1 MPAEAIAP
9 RQDALR
15 SPLTDAYLARLRS
28 EFPKLRLVR
37 KDEDFLSSLIHNVL
51 FGLTFGGQN
60 GYRTRF
66 VTVIGYGIYLPTKW
80 DQLSDIERLIILR
93 HERVHLIQR
102 RRLTMPLMAF
112 LYLVPFFPIGLAY
125 GRARLEW
132 EAYTETLRAT
142 AELQGLAAAR
152 DVGLRRHIIRRFVG
166 PEYGWMWPFPRVVGG
181 WYDRVIIQ
189 IESTPPAENEVEHH

>member
-1 MPAEAIAP
+1 MPAEAIASRHEATP
-9 RQDALR
+9 
-15 SPLTDAYLARLRS
+15 SPLTDAYLTELYS

-37 KDEDFLSSLIHNVL
+37 KDEDLLSSLIHNVL

-66 VTVIGYGIYLPTKW
+66 VTVIGYGIYLPTCW
-80 DQLSDIERLIILR
+80 DQLSDLERLIILR
-93 HERVHLIQR
+93 HERIHLLQR

-142 AELQGLAAAR
+142 AELRGLAAAR
-152 DVGLRRHIIRRFVG
+152 DVGLRRHIIQRFIG

-181 WYDRVIIQ
+181 WYDRVITE
-189 IESTPPAENEVEHH
+189 IEVGPHGELK